1 MHGIYGEQYIL
12 DRVRA
17 GNYGRIDIFEGH
29 INTHQGASIFMTIRE
44 DSPEHA
50 VSRMQEF
57 CKTSSGA
64 FTVYLRK
71 RHNTAFN
78 MSEVVKIDLVHSL
91 QKFAPG
97 EMSAASNEAIIN
109 SRIDAILKERDRV
122 NELERLR
129 QENEAL
135 KQPMEK
141 ISFLLGAVIE
151 RFLPGQ
157 NQPVY
162 EAPIN
167 GTEDVD
173 LDELNQAVAG
183 LLKKFTAQG
192 IILLNAKLDQDPS
205 AVSFVKNYVGL

>member
-1 MHGIYGEQYIL
+1 MIYGEQYII

-50 VSRMQEF
+50 VLRMQEF
-57 CKTSSGA
+57 CTTSTGS

-91 QKFAPG
+91 QKFVPG
-97 EMSAASNEAIIN
+97 EISPANNEAIIN
-109 SRIDAILKERDRV
+109 SRIDAILKERERV
-122 NELERLR
+122 AELDKLR
-129 QENEAL
+129 AENESL

-151 RFLPGQ
+151 RFIPSAAPANLQ
-157 NQPVY
+157 
-162 EAPIN
+162 APIN

-173 LDELNQAVAG
+173 LDTLNKAVAG
-183 LLKKFTAQG
+183 LLQKFTAEG
-192 IILLNAKLDQDPS
+192 IILLNSKLNSDPG
-205 AVSFVKNYVGL
+205 AVAFVKNYVGLK